1 MEGVLARAA
10 SHLGAQ
16 TYTIHKQFR
25 FTYDLSHRFLCMGDG
40 IFHTMQLA
48 ALRGIEP
55 RSADKPPVVLNLY
68 YSTIKL
74 QSLAPTLGVE
84 PRPSVL
90 ETVMLPLTPR

>member
-1 MEGVLARAA
+1 
-10 SHLGAQ
+10 
-16 TYTIHKQFR
+16 
-25 FTYDLSHRFLCMGDG
+25 MGDG

-74 QSLAPTLGVE
+74 QSLAPAGGIE
-84 PRPSVL
+84 PPISVL
-90 ETVMLPLTPR
+90 ETAVLPLALC